1 MYVCMDELGYFSHL
15 GCTHTMY
22 VHAYV
27 CTKVCFTPGLFPH
40 ALARLRSIEETIQC
54 CTNTLYRACAN
65 ASPQDMNDAMI
76 GVSQQV
82 NIMSLSINAHIC
94 LDMERP

>member
-1 MYVCMDELGYFSHL
+1 MSAFTLFS
-15 GCTHTMY
+15 
-22 VHAYV
+22 
-27 CTKVCFTPGLFPH
+27 PH
-40 ALARLRSIEETIQC
+40 VLARLRSIEETIQG

-82 NIMSLSINAHIC
+82 NIMPLWINVRSTWTWSV
-94 LDMERP
+94 LDYTVQMEILAGSGVLL

>member
-1 MYVCMDELGYFSHL
+1 MYMYMYKW
-15 GCTHTMY
+15 CTHD
-22 VHAYV
+22 
-27 CTKVCFTPGLFPH
+27 
-40 ALARLRSIEETIQC
+40 LARLRSIEDTIQN

-82 NIMSLSINAHIC
+82 NIMSLWNMYMHTVHGRGVFLIVLVIKPENIV
-94 LDMERP
+94 RN